1 MTREEA
7 LQHVEKYGRYVEGI
21 YCGYYAVMFEG
32 NTILRSEPIEL
43 VEEILKRSR
52 EYKGT
57 GND

>member
-21 YCGYYAVMFEG
+21 YCGSYAVMFEG

-43 VEEILKRSR
+43 VEEILKRGR
-52 EYKGT
+52 EMSK
-57 GND
+57 